1 MKTIT
6 FFFDYTEDPVWYRE
20 DETEIKDNGLP
31 PICEDNE
38 ELKSMM
44 DELVEEYA
52 GLFINNTHEFRYV
65 GFEDEESKIKFC
77 EKVNKF
83 IALLREQVEPE
94 YTYIKTNWESD
105 FE

>member
-6 FFFDYTEDPVWYRE
+6 FFFDYTIDPVWYKE
-20 DETEIKDNGLP
+20 EWMGTPTPGLP
-31 PICEDNE
+31 PICEGNE

-44 DELVEEYA
+44 DELVEEYV
-52 GLFINNTHEFRYV
+52 GLFIANTHEFRYV